1 MVFKF
6 NVVNIYWDVFMGFFG
21 NVFIGIYYMVIR
33 FYGVVWIGVFCFWLV
48 VVMWK
53 MFFNVFYG
61 MYKFILFDNYLWSVG
76 GFNGIDIN

>member
-1 MVFKF
+1 MVFEF

-21 NVFIGIYYMVIR
+21 NVFIGIYYIR